1 MKKAKR
7 IIAAVTALLLTT
19 ASSSFASV
27 IADSDSGFVSTT
39 ASTAANDESDISDAQ
54 LYEKL
59 AQLLKQG
66 DMLKY
71 GEALYTTGTPD
82 GEKWTKELYEQR
94 VEFFGE
100 DLLSKYIVDGEFLR
114 KSVESDMKGLLNKT
128 QNELDKYVDIINE
141 YLISNSIAGSAY
153 AIKNDG
159 VDKLLITYDGQLEKI
174 QAYIAEIGVDESL
187 VVYDQAQD
195 MVVTKP
201 ATTIAVTGTNTAT
214 TITMPVV
221 DDPTIQTAV
230 VTVTIMDVSG
240 DNILV
245 KPVDGSP
252 ELKSSSKFSLSAKK
266 LPADITP
273 KADMKLEITY
283 NGGILETYP
292 AQFGNVKKVVE
303 VKEDTVKEDPTL
315 LKGAKDM
322 TIKDVIELAK
332 KGNDLDWADFKD
344 YNGRDIGSGLYIW
357 EYKLED
363 GYVLNVGGGDVMKKP
378 IYILLSHDDEKG
390 IDIRTDDVKEY
401 IAASGTPVATG
412 NEEVKSVMLT
422 TESGYEGCYVHLDL
436 MSGTFTMS
444 GSMHQNFAVFGKF
457 ERKGNNLYL
466 YGENGSTNVYILH
479 RDGSS
484 LISQSDEKGINL
496 TKGLAFSAENDAFWE
511 KLTSTNESTVKG
523 DANCDTNVNMS
534 DAVIIM
540 QSLANPN
547 KYGVNGTAE
556 THITEQGKINGDITG
571 NNDGI
576 TNADALTVQKKML
589 GLDKTDNQRIDIS
602 LIANKVFRYE
612 KSAAPGIYDDLC
624 ALSFGSNG
632 MYTYHIGYY
641 TSSNQDQGTWEISED
656 TLVLTGRYGTN
667 KFRYEDKALIYIAEE
682 SDGFSK
688 FTDKS
693 TPKDGDKFNLAEEPD
708 YAAINNLSEIVT
720 IKTDYNPIM
729 SDWSGIGIL
738 LEFDSKDY
746 SISLRTNDGHF
757 TTWDIAKGSGP
768 IKNAG
773 VTYDIG
779 NSGYIF
785 WTPDGFEFDAD
796 YQNEIVI
803 IGEKDGKS
811 VKLGSIIVTP
821 SNNHTLTAALK

>member
-71 GEALYTTGTPD
+71 GEALYTTGIPD

-128 QNELDKYVDIINE
+128 KNELDKYVDIINE

-201 ATTIAVTGTNTAT
+201 AITIAVTGTNTAT

-303 VKEDTVKEDPTL
+303 FKEDTVKEDHTL

-363 GYVLNVGGGDVMKKP
+363 GYVLDVGGGDVMKKP

-511 KLTSTNESTVKG
+511 KLTSTNESTVKS

-547 KYGVNGTAE
+547 KYGVNGTDE
-556 THITEQGKINGDITG
+556 HHITEQGKKNGDIAG

-576 TNADALTVQKKML
+576 TNADALAVQKKLL

-624 ALSFGSNG
+624 DLSFGSNG
-632 MYTYHIGYY
+632 IYTYHIGYY
-641 TSSNQDQGTWEISED
+641 TSSNQDQGTWEISGD

-693 TPKDGDKFNLAEEPD
+693 TPKNGDKFNLAEEPD

>member
-128 QNELDKYVDIINE
+128 KNELDKYVDIINE

-292 AQFGNVKKVVE
+292 AQFGNVKK
-303 VKEDTVKEDPTL
+303 L
-315 LKGAKDM
+315 LKSK
-322 TIKDVIELAK
+322 
-332 KGNDLDWADFKD
+332 
-344 YNGRDIGSGLYIW
+344 R
-357 EYKLED
+357 
-363 GYVLNVGGGDVMKKP
+363 
-378 IYILLSHDDEKG
+378 IL
-390 IDIRTDDVKEY
+390 
-401 IAASGTPVATG
+401 
-412 NEEVKSVMLT
+412 
-422 TESGYEGCYVHLDL
+422 
-436 MSGTFTMS
+436 
-444 GSMHQNFAVFGKF
+444 
-457 ERKGNNLYL
+457 
-466 YGENGSTNVYILH
+466 
-479 RDGSS
+479 
-484 LISQSDEKGINL
+484 
-496 TKGLAFSAENDAFWE
+496 
-511 KLTSTNESTVKG
+511 
-523 DANCDTNVNMS
+523 
-534 DAVIIM
+534 
-540 QSLANPN
+540 
-547 KYGVNGTAE
+547 
-556 THITEQGKINGDITG
+556 
-571 NNDGI
+571 
-576 TNADALTVQKKML
+576 
-589 GLDKTDNQRIDIS
+589 
-602 LIANKVFRYE
+602 
-612 KSAAPGIYDDLC
+612 
-624 ALSFGSNG
+624 
-632 MYTYHIGYY
+632 
-641 TSSNQDQGTWEISED
+641 
-656 TLVLTGRYGTN
+656 
-667 KFRYEDKALIYIAEE
+667 
-682 SDGFSK
+682 
-688 FTDKS
+688 
-693 TPKDGDKFNLAEEPD
+693 
-708 YAAINNLSEIVT
+708 
-720 IKTDYNPIM
+720 
-729 SDWSGIGIL
+729 
-738 LEFDSKDY
+738 
-746 SISLRTNDGHF
+746 
-757 TTWDIAKGSGP
+757 
-768 IKNAG
+768 
-773 VTYDIG
+773 
-779 NSGYIF
+779 
-785 WTPDGFEFDAD
+785 
-796 YQNEIVI
+796 
-803 IGEKDGKS
+803 
-811 VKLGSIIVTP
+811 
-821 SNNHTLTAALK
+821 

>member
-39 ASTAANDESDISDAQ
+39 ASTAANGESDISDAQ

-66 DMLKY
+66 DSLKY

-128 QNELDKYVDIINE
+128 KNELDKYVDVINE
-141 YLISNSIAGSAY
+141 YLMSNSIAGSAY
-153 AIKNDG
+153 VIKNDG
-159 VDKLLITYDGQLEKI
+159 FDKLLITYYGHLEKI
-174 QAYIAEIGVDESL
+174 KAFIAEIGIDENF
-187 VVYDQAQD
+187 VVYSQAQD

-230 VTVTIMDVSG
+230 VTVTVMDVTG

-252 ELKSSSKFSLSAKK
+252 ELKSSSKFSLSANK

-283 NGGILETYP
+283 NGGILETSP

-363 GYVLNVGGGDVMKKP
+363 GYVLDVGGGDVMKKP

-401 IAASGTPVATG
+401 IAASDTPVATG

-576 TNADALTVQKKML
+576 TNADALTVQKKLL

-612 KSAAPGIYDDLC
+612 KSADPGIYDDLC
-624 ALSFGSNG
+624 DLSFGSNG
-632 MYTYHIGYY
+632 IYTYHIGYY
-641 TSSNQDQGTWEISED
+641 TSSNQDQGTWEISGD

-779 NSGYIF
+779 NSSYIF